1 MFEAAQQILRDA
13 GRPMHAREIHSE
25 IVRRGLFRFGAKD
38 PVAVLGQTLAEH
50 IRSYGLGR
58 DANDHCGHIVFLGIS
73 PQASGSR

>member
-38 PVAVLGQTLAEH
+38 PVAVLGQTLREKSDVAGDKNKAVFRR
-50 IRSYGLGR
+50 IAPNTYGLM
-58 DANDHCGHIVFLGIS
+58 D
-73 PQASGSR
+73 